1 MDPVPGT
8 PAAEGV
14 AELGAHPKAIS
25 VRSGH
30 TEIGGTMNDYVHLS
44 EGAQGELTED
54 LDDLLEEPFG
64 GVRRGRKRADGA

>member
-54 LDDLLEEPFG
+54 LDDLLEGSP
-64 GVRRGRKRADGA
+64 KPYTSA